1 MPKLDPTADSE
12 LVAVRLTPELLAAL
26 DAEVRRQR
34 EAHPDLSIGRSNVLR
49 GLIRRGL
56 LSTAVEAPP
65 RPVETPV
72 VSAPVPRPS
81 KPRSASPKPR
91 TGRPARGDGGPD
103 MVALRER
110 LLRARDLYPPEL
122 VSRGALSRATGIAS
136 SGLCRFEKGERG
148 LAVKALEALD
158 RELTRIEGR
167 E

>member
-65 RPVETPV
+65 RPVEAPV
-72 VSAPVPRPS
+72 LSAPVPRPS
-81 KPRSASPKPR
+81 KPG
-91 TGRPARGDGGPD
+91 TGRPARGAGGPA
-103 MVALRER
+103 VVELRER

-122 VSRGALSRATGIAS
+122 VSRGALSQATGIAS
-136 SGLCRFEKGERG
+136 SGLCRFEKGQRG
-148 LAVKALEALD
+148 LAVEALEALD